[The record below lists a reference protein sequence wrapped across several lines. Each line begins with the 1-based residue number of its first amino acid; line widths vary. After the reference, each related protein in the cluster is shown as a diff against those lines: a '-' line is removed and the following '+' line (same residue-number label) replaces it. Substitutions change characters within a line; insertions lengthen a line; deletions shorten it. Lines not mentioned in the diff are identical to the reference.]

1 MKSIKQAKEVDWVI
15 MRLLYILMASDV
27 SNLQIPDVVKTLDYL
42 KYRRKL
48 HIEPC
53 FDLINKD
60 HVEKK
65 TLENNPNSAMIRRF
79 DSERQKVEDAMRGTP
94 EDPEVRKYFGDVRF
108 ILKLAEAYRSK
119 DER

>member
-15 MRLLYILMASDV
+15 MRLLYLLMVSDV
-27 SNLQIPDVVKTLDYL
+27 SNLQISDVAKTLDYL

-65 TLENNPNSAMIRRF
+65 TLENNPNSAMIRKF
-79 DSERQKVEDAMRGTP
+79 DNDRQGIENDLRGRNVEI
-94 EDPEVRKYFGDVRF
+94 ERKYFGCGEYYLF
-108 ILKLAEAYRSK
+108 KTGSTK
-119 DER
+119 